1 MAAAQK
7 SAKKRPAASQGG
19 PKPKKAHVE
28 KPAKSNAEKPA
39 GKSDKKRSRPV
50 TLPTREAESAES
62 DLEGDVED
70 EGLNAMDEDLEQD
83 EYAMDTEDAP
93 PTQNQ
98 IQKDP
103 EAARE
108 SHRAQKVL
116 QEQRRAAKPHST
128 LLADAKRVW
137 SLANAKDV
145 SATDRQKHIQELM
158 TIIRGHVK
166 DIVFKHDASRIVQTV
181 VKHGRQKER
190 DEIAAELKGKY
201 KELAQSK
208 YSKFLVTK
216 LIRLCPTHRPSILKE
231 FQGHVLRL
239 LLHREAS
246 SVLADAFELYTNAY
260 ERTLLVRDF
269 YGKETALFTVTS
281 GTDEDKERARKGLAG
296 VLEGADPDR
305 RKRVLASMKEA
316 LTSIFNNSDKG
327 AVTHAVVHRALWE
340 YIVAVNSSSDEA
352 DAEKQLREIFE
363 VCQDVLAELVHTKDG
378 SRVVREFLA
387 RGSAKDRKQILKV
400 LKPHVERMCI
410 DDDAQL
416 VLFTA
421 LDVIDDTKLVIKTLI
436 PEMTSPAQTLVQT
449 AQGRRAL
456 LYLLVPRTRRHFM
469 PAQIALLAETDEIR
483 AKTSKKTSEVREA
496 EVRAGASE
504 ALIKWV
510 KDKGALLLRETA
522 ASLVVTEIMLF
533 AEGDKT
539 GAIETLLRAASA
551 AYPCAEEDAPHPI
564 DLPHAARLYKTLL
577 QGGHFNRSSGAIEQS
592 PAWDGAVFAVKF
604 VEEVGKEV
612 VVAMCTKGERNGAF
626 VVAELCEALMGK
638 EGDEAKEARE
648 KLKGWFGKEVVKEI
662 EGGETKGKKVLLE
675 KIAAL

>member
-7 SAKKRPAASQGG
+7 STKKRPAVSQGG

-28 KPAKSNAEKPA
+28 KPAKSHAEKPA

-50 TLPTREAESAES
+50 TLPTREGEE
-62 DLEGDVED
+62 DVED
-70 EGLNAMDEDLEQD
+70 EGLDAMDEDLQQD

-98 IQKDP
+98 NQKDP
-103 EAARE
+103 AAARE

-158 TIIRGHVK
+158 SIIRGHVK

-216 LIRLCPTHRPSILKE
+216 LIRLCPTHRPSILME

-281 GTDEDKERARKGLAG
+281 GTDDDKERARKGLAG

-340 YIVAVNSSSDEA
+340 YIPFLQLMFFSD
-352 DAEKQLREIFE
+352 R
-363 VCQDVLAELVHTKDG
+363 CQDVLAELVHTKDG

-469 PAQIALLAETDEIR
+469 PAQIALLAETDDIR

-496 EVRAGASE
+496 EVRAGASD

-592 PAWDGAVFAVKF
+592 PAWDGVAFAVKF

-626 VVAELCEALMGK
+626 VVAELCESLMGK
-638 EGDEAKEARE
+638 EGEEAKEAR
-648 KLKGWFGKEVVKEI
+648 KTLKGWFGKEVVKEI

>member
-7 SAKKRPAASQGG
+7 STKKRPATSQGG

-28 KPAKSNAEKPA
+28 KPAKSHAEKPA

-50 TLPTREAESAES
+50 TLPTREVESAES
-62 DLEGDVED
+62 DLEEEEAVED
-70 EGLNAMDEDLEQD
+70 EGLDAMEEDLEQD
-83 EYAMDTEDAP
+83 EFAMDTEEAP
-93 PTQNQ
+93 PTQN
-98 IQKDP
+98 QKDP

-145 SATDRQKHIQELM
+145 KATDRQKHIQELM

-190 DEIAAELKGKY
+190 DAIATELKGKY

-216 LIRLCPTHRPSILKE
+216 LIRLCPTHRPSILME

-281 GTDEDKERARKGLAG
+281 GTDADKESARKGLAG
-296 VLEGADPDR
+296 VLEGADPER
-305 RKRVLASMKEA
+305 RKRVLTAMKEA

-340 YIVAVNSSSDEA
+340 YIVAVNGSPDEG

-421 LDVIDDTKLVIKTLI
+421 LDVIDDTKLVVKTLV

-449 AQGRRAL
+449 PQGRRAL

-483 AKTSKKTSEVREA
+483 AKTSKKTSEIREA
-496 EVRAGASE
+496 EVRTGASE

-533 AEGDKT
+533 ADGDKT

-551 AYPCAEEDAPHPI
+551 AYPCAAEDAPHPI
-564 DLPHAARLYKTLL
+564 DLPHGARLYKTLL
-577 QGGHFNRSSGAIEQS
+577 QGGHFNRASSAIEQS
-592 PAWDGAVFAVKF
+592 PAWNGAAFAVQF

-626 VVAELCEALMGK
+626 LVAELCEALMGK
-638 EGDEAKEARE
+638 EDGE
-648 KLKGWFGKEVVKEI
+648 KTRKTLKGWFGKDVVKEI